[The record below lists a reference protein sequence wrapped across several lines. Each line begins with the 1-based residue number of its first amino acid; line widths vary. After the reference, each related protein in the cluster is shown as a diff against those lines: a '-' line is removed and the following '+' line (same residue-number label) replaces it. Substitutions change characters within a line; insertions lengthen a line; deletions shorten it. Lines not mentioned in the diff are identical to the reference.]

1 MHCTYEHVAALWLDV
16 AWAGAGAGA
25 GAGRLAASIAGAT
38 TSMYTFPPMAPTAN
52 ATLAAGG
59 MGPPYNH
66 KGIIQ
71 NIIKQTFE

>member
-1 MHCTYEHVAALWLDV
+1 
-16 AWAGAGAGA
+16 
-25 GAGRLAASIAGAT
+25 
-38 TSMYTFPPMAPTAN
+38 MYTFPPMAPTAN